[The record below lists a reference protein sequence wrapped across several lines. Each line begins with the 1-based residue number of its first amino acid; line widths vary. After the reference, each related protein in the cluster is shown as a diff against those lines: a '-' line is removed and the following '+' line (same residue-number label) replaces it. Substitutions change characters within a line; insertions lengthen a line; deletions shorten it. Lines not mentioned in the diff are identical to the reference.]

1 MASKDHPSKQAYK
14 KSDTNENRLASDN
27 AGDLR
32 DSPRDR
38 DELRSD
44 ETTMNLPDVDD
55 IAGQEHVRAPF
66 LGELADT
73 TASSADEEGADILP
87 DEEDDSQD
95 ADPRGNVSNEERE
108 LLDRAD
114 TMMPDEEEYRL
125 RNASLDDRDAD
136 GEPLNEASFGNDMSG
151 KDLDVPGADDDD
163 SDEELGEE
171 DEENNEYS
179 LSANDDNDETS
190 EETS

>member
-14 KSDTNENRLASDN
+14 KSDTNENRLANDN

-38 DELRSD
+38 DELSSD
-44 ETTMNLPDVDD
+44 QSTMNLPDADD

-73 TASSADEEGADILP
+73 TASSADEEGEGIFP
-87 DEEDDSQD
+87 NEEYDARD
-95 ADPRGNVSNEERE
+95 ADPRGNVSREERE
-108 LLDRAD
+108 LLEKAGS
-114 TMMPDEEEYRL
+114 MMPNEEEYRL
-125 RNASLDDRDAD
+125 RAASLDNRDNE

-151 KDLDVPGADDDD
+151 KDLDVPGADEDDR
-163 SDEELGEE
+163 DEELGEE

-179 LSANDDNDETS
+179 ISANDDNNETS
-190 EETS
+190 GEE

>member
-38 DELRSD
+38 DELNSD
-44 ETTMNLPDVDD
+44 ETTINLPDVDD

-66 LGELADT
+66 LGELADN
-73 TASSADEEGADILP
+73 TASSADEEGEGLFP
-87 DEEDDSQD
+87 DEEDVSQD
-95 ADPRGNVSNEERE
+95 ADPRGNVSRQERD
-108 LLDRAD
+108 LLEKAD
-114 TMMPDEEEYRL
+114 TMSPDEEEYRL
-125 RNASLDDRDAD
+125 RSASLDDRDAD
-136 GEPLNEASFGNDMSG
+136 GELLNEASFGDDMSG
-151 KDLDVPGADDDD
+151 KDLDVPGAEDDDTE
-163 SDEELGEE
+163 EELGEE

-179 LSANDDNDETS
+179 VSSNDDNDETFD
-190 EETS
+190 EEE